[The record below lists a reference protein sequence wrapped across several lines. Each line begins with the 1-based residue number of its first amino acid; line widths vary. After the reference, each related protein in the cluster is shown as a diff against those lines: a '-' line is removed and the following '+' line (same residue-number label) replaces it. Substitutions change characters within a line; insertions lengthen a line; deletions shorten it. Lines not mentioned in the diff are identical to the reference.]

1 MGVTTMQKLLLG
13 FILSLIL
20 ITSFSAAVSKIS
32 DGRQDSSG
40 KIKGLGNILEKVRN
54 DVASHVR
61 KFRDDVGRVL
71 TSATGGSNTK
81 KIKKFVRFTTES
93 TFKDSFDSSTSRG
106 GKKSIVFTPSPDI
119 VTSERIP
126 LPPPTPRTTSRPR
139 TPVPSLAPVPPS
151 STTFPPPVTTQP
163 PFSNTI
169 PDGPIPQ
176 LSTFSPRIIRTT
188 SIPQASPS
196 SSLSPSPSPSSSSSS
211 SSSSSPHLPSPRF
224 SLNDQ
229 LATGSPELVELA
241 LTNGRPELLDVLQDA
256 NPDNLRVLLT
266 FAEDSLPSK

>member
-1 MGVTTMQKLLLG
+1 MGVVVGCLRCPDTVTMQKLLLG

-20 ITSFSAAVSKIS
+20 TTSYSAAFSKIS

-93 TFKDSFDSSTSRG
+93 TFKNSFDSSTSRG
-106 GKKSIVFTPSPDI
+106 GKKTIVFTPSSDI
-119 VTSERIP
+119 VTEEKITF
-126 LPPPTPRTTSRPR
+126 PPPTPRTPRTPR
-139 TPVPSLAPVPPS
+139 TPVPTLAPPP
-151 STTFPPPVTTQP
+151 TVTTQP

-169 PDGPIPQ
+169 PDDP
-176 LSTFSPRIIRTT
+176 
-188 SIPQASPS
+188 
-196 SSLSPSPSPSSSSSS
+196 
-211 SSSSSPHLPSPRF
+211 
-224 SLNDQ
+224 
-229 LATGSPELVELA
+229 
-241 LTNGRPELLDVLQDA
+241 
-256 NPDNLRVLLT
+256 
-266 FAEDSLPSK
+266 

>member
-1 MGVTTMQKLLLG
+1 MGTITTMQKLLLG

-20 ITSFSAAVSKIS
+20 ITSYSAAVSKIS

-40 KIKGLGNILEKVRN
+40 KIKGLGNI
-54 DVASHVR
+54 VR
-61 KFRDDVGRVL
+61 KFREDVGRVL

-106 GKKSIVFTPSPDI
+106 GKKTIVFTPSPDI

-126 LPPPTPRTTSRPR
+126 LPPPTPRTKSRPR
-139 TPVPSLAPVPPS
+139 TPVPTVAPVPSS
-151 STTFPPPVTTQP
+151 STSFPPPVTTQP

-169 PDGPIPQ
+169 PDDPIPQ

-188 SIPQASPS
+188 SIPQASLSPS

-211 SSSSSPHLPSPRF
+211 SPSPRF